1 MIEFQAVYDEFSK
14 LLYKYILFK
23 TNDKFASEDILQEVF
38 VKLHKNIKNPLHG
51 NLKSWLYAVAKNEIV
66 NYYRKTKP
74 SEILN
79 EDMLDMKPSQ
89 SDTKWIEECIEPL
102 LSTLSHGYKDVM
114 LMREYE
120 GLSVA
125 QISDALQLP
134 VSTVKSKLQRG
145 RKKLKSALFEC
156 CTFELDKDG
165 FPIDFKSKGC
175 QNINCGRVS

>member
-38 VKLHKNIKNPLHG
+38 VKLYKNIEKPMHG
-51 NLKSWLYAVAKNEIV
+51 NLKSWLYAVAKNEII

-79 EDMLDMKPSQ
+79 KDMINTKPSQ
-89 SDTKWIEECIEPL
+89 SDTKWIEGCIEPL
-102 LSTLSHGYKDVM
+102 LSTLSHGYRDVM
-114 LMREYE
+114 FMREYD

-134 VSTVKSKLQRG
+134 VPTVKSKLQRG

-156 CTFELDKDG
+156 CAFELDKNG
-165 FPIDFKSKGC
+165 FPIDFKSK
-175 QNINCGRVS
+175 NCSYVKC